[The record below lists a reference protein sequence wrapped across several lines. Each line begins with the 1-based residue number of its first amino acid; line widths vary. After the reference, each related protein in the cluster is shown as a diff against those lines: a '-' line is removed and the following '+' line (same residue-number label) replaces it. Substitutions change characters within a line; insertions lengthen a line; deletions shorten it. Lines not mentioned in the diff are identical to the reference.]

1 MAGRGAV
8 VFLLIALAA
17 LAGCGDNKPAVAAG
31 PQGTYDQH
39 CARCH
44 APAGQPGGPG
54 VGGSKGPPLSDVPNR
69 PGRTK
74 EWLAD
79 YIRDPKSVKPDAKM
93 MPAFKGTLPEEQ
105 IQELAAWLANGKK

>member
-8 VFLLIALAA
+8 ALTSLLVFVALS
-17 LAGCGDNKPAVAAG
+17 GCSKEQPVASG

-39 CARCH
+39 CAKCH

-54 VGGSKGPPLSDVPNR
+54 IGGSKGPPLNDVHNR

-74 EWLAD
+74 EWVAD

-93 MPAFKGTLPEEQ
+93 MPAFKGTLSEEQ
-105 IQELAAWLANGKK
+105 IQELAAWLANGMK

>member
-8 VFLLIALAA
+8 AFLLVALTA
-17 LAGCGDNKPAVAAG
+17 LVGCTGNKPVASG
-31 PQGTYDQH
+31 PQGTYDMH

-44 APAGQPGGPG
+44 AQAGQPGGPG
-54 VGGSKGPPLSDVPNR
+54 IGGSKGPPLSDVPNR

-93 MPAFKGTLPEEQ
+93 MPAFKGTLSEEQ
-105 IQELAAWLANGKK
+105 IQELAAWLASGKK

>member
-8 VFLLIALAA
+8 AFLLVSLGS
-17 LAGCGDNKPAVAAG
+17 LVGCGGSTPVASG

-44 APAGQPGGPG
+44 AAAGQPGGPG
-54 VGGSKGPPLSDVPNR
+54 VGGSKGPPLADVPNR

-93 MPAFKGTLPEEQ
+93 MPAFKGTLSEEQ

>member
-8 VFLLIALAA
+8 ALLLLVAFVALS
-17 LAGCGDNKPAVAAG
+17 GCGDNKPVASG
-31 PQGTYDQH
+31 PKGTYDVH

-44 APAGQPGGPG
+44 AQAGQPGGPG
-54 VGGSKGPPLSDVPNR
+54 IGGSKGPPLTDVPNR

-79 YIRDPKSVKPDAKM
+79 YIRDPKSVKPDAQM
-93 MPAFKGTLPEEQ
+93 MPAFKGTLSEEQ
-105 IQELAAWLANGKK
+105 IQELAAWLAGGMK